1 MRTFLLAAGLGTRLR
16 PLTYNIP
23 KCLVSIKG
31 LPLLGIWLK
40 RLTEANIGPFLINTH
55 YLPEQVEAFIKASP
69 YYEQVTLINEI
80 ELKGTAGSLIA
91 NLDFFQGE
99 EGLIIHADNYCLA
112 DFTAF
117 QRAHINR
124 PAECLMNMMTFRT
137 NNPSSCGIVKLD
149 ERGIVSDFYEKVDQ
163 PPGNLANGAIY
174 ILTPELLK
182 KLGTDYHESK
192 NFSTE
197 IISRFIGQIYSYET
211 SEIFIDIGNED
222 NYSQA
227 NR

>member
-23 KCLVSIKG
+23 KCLVSIQG
-31 LPLLGIWLK
+31 QPLLGIWLK

-69 YYEQVTLINEI
+69 YYEQVTLITEI

-124 PAECLMNMMTFRT
+124 PAECLMTMMTFRT

-222 NYSQA
+222 NYNQA

>member
-69 YYEQVTLINEI
+69 YYEQVKLINEI

-124 PAECLMNMMTFRT
+124 PAECLMTMMTFRT

-174 ILTPELLK
+174 ILTPELLR

-197 IISRFIGQIYSYET
+197 ISSRFIGQIYSYET

-222 NYSQA
+222 NYNQA

>member
-124 PAECLMNMMTFRT
+124 PAECLMTMMTFRT
-137 NNPSSCGIVKLD
+137 NNPSSCGIVKLN

-222 NYSQA
+222 NYNQA

>member
-1 MRTFLLAAGLGTRLR
+1 MRTFLLAAGLGTRLS

-124 PAECLMNMMTFRT
+124 PAECLMTMMTFRT

-211 SEIFIDIGNED
+211 LEIFIDIGNED
-222 NYSQA
+222 NYNKA

>member
-16 PLTYNIP
+16 PLTYHIP

-124 PAECLMNMMTFRT
+124 PAECLMTMMTFRT

-182 KLGTDYHESK
+182 KFGTDYHESK

-197 IISRFIGQIYSYET
+197 IISRFVGQIYSYET
-211 SEIFIDIGNED
+211 SEIFIDIGNPD
-222 NYSQA
+222 NYDQA